1 MASDYGISF
10 NLFRNSPRENNIL
23 WRALDD
29 LLKRVPCLGQNFF
42 NFDALFFESLGFN
55 IPLEK
60 VQDTLLRHHILWPEL
75 SHKLQFMTR
84 QYTREPYYKD
94 EGHGWSVKYM
104 DRLRRYNC
112 LDVCV
117 TYEIYEAQEQEF
129 KERPHLA

>member
-1 MASDYGISF
+1 MIYMEHLAKKRYFMLVLEQDMLGS
-10 NLFRNSPRENNIL
+10 
-23 WRALDD
+23 W
-29 LLKRVPCLGQNFF
+29 LLKSLYGSVITRSHGSKLEV
-42 NFDALFFESLGFN
+42 FESLGFN
-55 IPLEK
+55 ISLEK